1 MSADAYDE
9 LPYGTRPFPEAHPDR
24 MYVAARAFGRDPVP
38 PERARILE
46 LGCGEGGHLMP
57 LAARFPD
64 AVCVGLDRSHVAIEG
79 AKAFS
84 ARVGASV
91 AWLEVDLLEALEHL
105 KAPGLPEQY
114 DYVIAHGVFSWV
126 PDEVREAILRIL
138 TEMLAPQGVAYLS
151 YNCRPGWHVRGM
163 VAEIMKHH
171 VRGFDDPRKKVS
183 QARAILQFLSTA
195 VPGHDPYG
203 ALLQRE
209 AKLVARQ
216 PDFWVRHDLLS
227 EHNDSFLLAEFV
239 ELAASHGLAY
249 LGDSDL
255 ASMMADRMPPEVRQT
270 LEPLMADVV
279 QAEQYQDFLICR
291 SLRRSLLVRPDP
303 PLTDGV
309 SLNTLHGMC
318 VRGRLML
325 DPSSTAEQDVFKTS
339 TDDTLEVK
347 HPLVRAALR
356 ELTHLDGVALPFA
369 DFLDG
374 ICARV
379 PGGVPPEDRQMLARN
394 LTLCWVRGG
403 MEFHVR
409 PQGDPR
415 GPSERPV
422 ADPLVRAMAPGAE
435 TVTSLFHEDFR
446 LDGLDRDLLPLLD
459 GTRDAGMLLDE
470 IVPQGNPIRE
480 RVAASLPERFLRYWS
495 AGLLT
500 A

>member
-1 MSADAYDE
+1 MSDDAYDVF
-9 LPYGTRPFPEAHPDR
+9 PYGTRPFPEAHPDR

-38 PERARILE
+38 PERARILD
-46 LGCGEGGHLMP
+46 LGCGEGGHLAP
-57 LAARFPD
+57 LAVRFPD

-84 ARVGASV
+84 ERIGAKV
-91 AWLEVDLLEALEHL
+91 TWLEVDLLEAMAHL
-105 KAPGLPEQY
+105 KAPGMPEQY
-114 DYVIAHGVFSWV
+114 DYILAHGVFSWV
-126 PDEVREAILRIL
+126 PDPVRDAMLGIIA
-138 TEMLAPQGVAYLS
+138 EMLAPQGVAYLS
-151 YNCRPGWHVRGM
+151 YNCRPGWHLRGM
-163 VAEIMKHH
+163 VAEIMRHH
-171 VRGFDDPRKKVS
+171 VRGFDDPAKKVS
-183 QARAILQFLSTA
+183 QARAILQFLSTV

-203 ALLQRE
+203 AVLRRE

-216 PDFWVRHDLLS
+216 PDFWVFHDLLA
-227 EHNDSFLLAEFV
+227 EENRPFLLSEFV
-239 ELAASHGLAY
+239 TNAATHGLAY
-249 LGDSDL
+249 LGDADL
-255 ASMMADRMPPEVRQT
+255 ASMMADRMPPEVRET

-291 SLRRSLLVRPDP
+291 NFRRSLLVRPEP

-309 SLNTLHGMC
+309 SVTTLHTMC
-318 VRGRLML
+318 IRGRLAL
-325 DPSSTAEQDVFKTS
+325 DPSSTPEQDVFKTR

-356 ELTHLDGVALPFA
+356 ELTRLDGVAVPFT

-374 ICARV
+374 LCARV

-403 MEFHVR
+403 LDFHVR
-409 PQGDPR
+409 PLGDPR

-435 TVTSLFHEDFR
+435 AVTSLFHEDFR
-446 LDGLDRDLLPLLD
+446 LDGLDRDVLPLLD
-459 GTRDAGMLLDE
+459 GTRSVAELLDE
-470 IVPQGNPIRE
+470 IVPAGNPIRD
-480 RVAASLPERFLRYWS
+480 RVAEVLPERFHRYWA